1 MTTAEQIYRVVKELP
16 EPMRQE
22 VLDFVDFLKQKTIPD
37 EPQSGNLAIRIH
49 NRFNGLDADD
59 LPIPPRQLSRNT
71 DDYFDNPQVMEAI
84 ERGRGDIKA
93 GRVTTITDPNNIWES
108 VLP

>member
-16 EPMRQE
+16 ESMRQE

-49 NRFNGLDADD
+49 NRFKGLDADN
-59 LPIPPRQLSRNT
+59 LPVPPRQLSRNT
-71 DDYFDNPQVMEAI
+71 AEVPEK
-84 ERGRGDIKA
+84 IK
-93 GRVTTITDPNNIWES
+93 REISVTYYWKISYRISVILITVTT
-108 VLP
+108 LGYF